1 MTIPNPEVKGRRNV
15 KRVENYNFKQPKL
28 FSKEIMGKLRALHD
42 VLARNL
48 SRVFSNT
55 LRKKVDVHLQKIDQ
69 ITSRDFLSHI
79 ESPSVIYLVSVK
91 GINDDI
97 ISVLPS
103 DFCIHMI
110 ERQSGGK
117 GDEPSEKR
125 TLTTIE
131 EKIVSRIMRNIS
143 NEISIAWEPFKDFDI
158 ESMIYESKPENI
170 HLTSVDPA
178 IVVTMV
184 IDLGDSN
191 KVAFRIS
198 YSYSLL
204 KEAMSSTI
212 MKNSSRFMTEKLSDD
227 DFVSYKRTLLDA
239 KIRIQPL
246 LGTTK
251 MTIKD
256 ITDIEVGDTISL
268 RQRTDKPLEVRV
280 NGVNKMSAFPGSL
293 RGRRAVKIYE
303 IQEEINEKELL

>member
-1 MTIPNPEVKGRRNV
+1 MALSTPDLKGSRNV

-55 LRKKVDVHLQKIDQ
+55 LRKKVDVHLHKIDQ
-69 ITSRDFLSHI
+69 ITSRDFLSNI
-79 ESPSVIYLVSVK
+79 ASPSVIYLVSVK
-91 GINDDI
+91 NITDDI
-97 ISVLPS
+97 ISVLPA

-117 GDEPSEKR
+117 GEDAQEKR
-125 TLTTIE
+125 SLTIIE
-131 EKIVSRIMRNIS
+131 EKIVSRIMKNIS
-143 NEISIAWEPFKDFDI
+143 NEISIAWEPFKDFQV

-178 IVVTMV
+178 IVVTMA
-184 IDLGDSN
+184 IDSGNGS
-191 KVAFRIS
+191 KVPFKIS

-212 MKNSSRFMTEKLSDD
+212 MKNSSRYKTEKLSEN
-227 DFVSYKRTLLDA
+227 DFESYKRTLLDA
-239 KIRIQPL
+239 NIRIQPL

-256 ITDIEVGDTISL
+256 ISDIEVGDTITL
-268 RQRTDKPLEVRV
+268 KQRTDKPLEIRV
-280 NGVNKMSAFPGSL
+280 NGVNKMTAYPGSM
-293 RGRRAVKIYE
+293 RGRRAIKIYE

>member
-1 MTIPNPEVKGRRNV
+1 MTIPTPEVKGSRNV

-55 LRKKVDVHLQKIDQ
+55 LRKKVDVHLKKIDQ
-69 ITSRDFLSHI
+69 ITSRDFLVNI
-79 ESPSVIYLVSVK
+79 ESPSVIYLISVK
-91 GINDDI
+91 DITDDI
-97 ISVLPS
+97 ISVLPP

-117 GDEPSEKR
+117 GDEKSEKR
-125 TLTTIE
+125 SLTIIE
-131 EKIVSRIMRNIS
+131 EKIISRIMRNIS
-143 NEISIAWEPFKDFDI
+143 NEISIAWEPFKDFDV

-184 IDLGDSN
+184 IDMGDSRSVVF
-191 KVAFRIS
+191 KIS

-212 MKNSSRFMTEKLSDD
+212 MKNSSRFRTEKLSDD
-227 DFVSYKRTLLDA
+227 DFISYKRTLLDA

-256 ITDIEVGDTISL
+256 IADIEVGDTISL
-268 RQRTDKPLEVRV
+268 KQRTDKPLEVRV
-280 NGVNKMSAFPGSL
+280 NGVSKMMAFPGSL
-293 RGRRAVKIYE
+293 RGRRAIKIYE

>member
-1 MTIPNPEVKGRRNV
+1 MTISNPEVKGSGKV
-15 KRVENYNFKQPKL
+15 KYVEVYNFKQPKL
-28 FSKEIMGKLRALHD
+28 FSKEIMGKLRSLHD

-48 SRVFSNT
+48 GRVFSNT

-69 ITSRDFLSHI
+69 ITSRDFLLNV
-79 ESPSVIYLVSVK
+79 ESPSVIYLISVK
-91 GINDDI
+91 DISDDI

-103 DFCIHMI
+103 GFCIHMI

-117 GDEPSEKR
+117 GEAFTEKR

-131 EKIVSRIMRNIS
+131 EKIISRIMGNI
-143 NEISIAWEPFKDFDI
+143 NKEIAIAWEPFKDFQVQ
-158 ESMIYESKPENI
+158 SMIYESKPENI

-178 IVVTMV
+178 IVVTLL
-184 IDLGDSN
+184 IDLGSHQTEF
-191 KVAFRIS
+191 KVS

-212 MKNSSRFMTEKLSDD
+212 MKNSSRFMTEKLSED
-227 DFVSYKRTLLDA
+227 DFNSYKRTLLDA
-239 KIRIQPL
+239 NIHIQPL

-256 ITDIEVGDTISL
+256 IAKLEIGDTITL
-268 RQRTDKPLEVRV
+268 KQRTDKPLEVRV
-280 NGVNKMSAFPGSL
+280 NGVNKMSAYPGSL

-303 IQEEINEKELL
+303 IEEEINEKELL